1 MNNITM
7 QIPEFEWSFKF
18 SWQENK
24 KIKVYIEDGRQI
36 LILSNK
42 EWLISLANHLLN
54 LAQDSVP
61 NHYHI
66 QLDEYNSLED
76 WSFELIIEKDNI

>member
-1 MNNITM
+1 MNNIIM

-18 SWQENK
+18 NWQENK
-24 KIKVYIEDGRQI
+24 KIKVCIEDDRQVVMI
-36 LILSNK
+36 INK
-42 EWLISLANHLLN
+42 EWLMSLANHLLN

-76 WSFELIIEKDNI
+76 GSFELIIEKNNT